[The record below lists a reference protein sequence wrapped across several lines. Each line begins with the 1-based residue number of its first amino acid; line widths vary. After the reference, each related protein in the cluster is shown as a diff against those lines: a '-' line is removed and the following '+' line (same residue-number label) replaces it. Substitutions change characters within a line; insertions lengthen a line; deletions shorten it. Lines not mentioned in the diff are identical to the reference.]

1 MNLIKL
7 NHLKITI
14 DTAEG
19 VFGTDIPFQAG
30 FNILRARNTKGKS
43 STLNSILYVLGIE
56 EMLGGRN
63 AKTMKPVL
71 KDKLSYMEKE
81 VPILESKVQLE
92 ISNQT
97 GDIITL
103 SRWIKSSS
111 IDEKLIRVHF
121 GPQLSKEDKV
131 NFKDFYVHM
140 KGSASENAGFHSF
153 MATFLGWEL
162 PEVPTFEGGDRI
174 LYIQTLFPLFFVEQN
189 KGWSSFYS
197 PISGSFGIRDLSKRA
212 FEFLLNMDVTKN
224 TKERE
229 ELKILKALLS
239 NKWSTLKQDIEG
251 LAVSIHAE
259 VPSLPEKP
267 TLLDELTLNVYDENK
282 KLLSIVDRI
291 FQLESSIKEKEN
303 YSVVKISDVT
313 TKYEKKVKEQDL
325 LVLQLQNEINSIRQD
340 LHLERNNQQS
350 MNENLKHLEIDLKR
364 NQEAEKL
371 YKLGAD
377 VDTSFS
383 QGVCPTCNQHVED
396 SLMPPETSI
405 QPLDLSEN
413 ITFIKEQINTLK
425 FGIKQSQKVIQNK
438 QSKLAAI
445 TEHLDN
451 ARREL
456 RLYKSELNEN
466 PQLPTKKELE
476 KLVELKILLNKLYE
490 ASNSFENI
498 EKRFEAIK
506 EEWRGYLSRQEA
518 LPKDYFSELDKK
530 KLKYFEKE
538 FLGLLETFSFSSIN
552 TDEIT
557 ISHDKYTPIVSGF
570 DIKFDSSASDN
581 IRLIWSYVI
590 AIYKT
595 SQNFSGNH
603 PGLIVFDEPGQQQMA
618 IKSQKQLFEVLS
630 NTKGQSIVG
639 TSLEPEEIKEMTRNL
654 SLNVIDLGED
664 YIIKPLSSH
673 KKE

>member
-1 MNLIKL
+1 MNQINL

-14 DTAEG
+14 DTTEG
-19 VFGTDIPFQAG
+19 IFGTDIPFQSG

-71 KDKLSYMEKE
+71 KEKLSYKGKE

-92 ISNQT
+92 ISNHI

-103 SRWIKSSS
+103 TRWIKSSS
-111 IDEKLIRVHF
+111 IDERLIRVHF
-121 GPQLSKEDKV
+121 GPQISKEDKV
-131 NFKDFYVHM
+131 NYKDYYVHM
-140 KGSASENAGFHSF
+140 KGSASENSGFH
-153 MATFLGWEL
+153 TFLSKFLEWEL
-162 PEVPTFEGGDRI
+162 PEVPTFDGGDRI

-212 FEFLLNMDVTKN
+212 LEFLLNMDVTKN
-224 TKERE
+224 AKERE
-229 ELKILKALLS
+229 ELKIIKALLA
-239 NKWSTLKQDIEG
+239 NKWSILKQDIEE
-251 LAVSIHAE
+251 LAVTIHAE
-259 VPSLPEKP
+259 VPTLPEKP
-267 TLLDELTLNVYDENK
+267 MLLDGLALNVYDNNK
-282 KLLSIVDRI
+282 KLISIVDRI
-291 FQLESSIKEKEN
+291 FQLEALIKEKEN

-313 TKYEKKVKEQDL
+313 SKYEKKVKEQDL
-325 LVLQLQNEINSIRQD
+325 LVLQLQSEINSIRQD
-340 LHLERNNQQS
+340 LHLEQNNQHS
-350 MNENLKHLEIDLKR
+350 MNDNLKNLEVDLKR

-371 YKLGAD
+371 YKLGSD
-377 VDTSFS
+377 VDSSFS

-438 QSKLAAI
+438 QSKLAVI
-445 TEHLDN
+445 SEHLDN

-456 RLYKSELNEN
+456 RLYKSELSAN
-466 PQLPTKKELE
+466 PQLPTKKELD
-476 KLVELKILLNKLYE
+476 KLVELKIILNKLYDV
-490 ASNSFENI
+490 SGSFEKI
-498 EKRFEAIK
+498 EKRFEIIK
-506 EEWRGYLSRQEA
+506 EEWRSYLSRQEA

-530 KLKYFEKE
+530 KLYYFEKE
-538 FLGLLETFSFSSIN
+538 FLALLNTFSFSSIN

-570 DIKFDSSASDN
+570 DIKFDSSASDT

-595 SQNFSGNH
+595 SQQFSGNH
-603 PGLIVFDEPGQQQMA
+603 PGLMVFDEPGQQQMA
-618 IKSQKQLFEVLS
+618 VKSQKQLFEVLS
-630 NTKGQSIVG
+630 KMKSQSIVG
-639 TSLEPEEIKEMTRNL
+639 TSLEPEEIKEMTKTLN
-654 SLNVIDLGED
+654 LNVIDLGED
-664 YIIKPLSSH
+664 YIIKPLT
-673 KKE
+673 K